1 MLGRNAKS
9 SDNPITIEPLAKFPK
24 AVLALVS
31 LLFSFV
37 LEAMRT
43 LFQQLVEAASP
54 CSADFDHAATIPSE
68 FTQVFSFPRA
78 MLPT

>member
-1 MLGRNAKS
+1 MRKEIS
-9 SDNPITIEPLAKFPK
+9 ETEEPLAKFPK

-37 LEAMRT
+37 LEAMRS
-43 LFQQLVEAASP
+43 LFQQLVAAASP
-54 CSADFDHAATIPSE
+54 WSAVFDHAATIPSE

>member
-1 MLGRNAKS
+1 MEL
-9 SDNPITIEPLAKFPK
+9 PYEPLAKFPK

-37 LEAMRT
+37 LEAMRS
-43 LFQQLVEAASP
+43 LFQQLVAAASP
-54 CSADFDHAATIPSE
+54 WSAVFDHAATIPSE